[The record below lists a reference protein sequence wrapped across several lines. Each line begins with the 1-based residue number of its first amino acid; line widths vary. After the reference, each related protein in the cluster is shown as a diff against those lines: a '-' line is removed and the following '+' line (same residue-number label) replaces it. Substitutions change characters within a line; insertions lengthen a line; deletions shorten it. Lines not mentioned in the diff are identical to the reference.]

1 MSFLREN
8 GQEIIERPELLEPTL
23 SDIVPIRDF
32 SDVTDG
38 PFGTDK
44 YLRLLTLKHLIYP
57 YKAAVVDLGDQSN
70 IEIDL
75 QNSWYTVY
83 KVNLVGNGV
92 LSVIPDADNFAEARL
107 ILATNGYSLSIPA
120 PYVHRDVGYIANSD
134 VLITLFCSDGQI
146 YVEYDVVDLVSSV
159 PAAGKI
165 PLASAGGKIADAWI
179 NGYSSVAVEIDNR
192 TVADQ
197 QLLGAIAYATD
208 IVGQVAHTL
217 SGAFVALSRQANSPG
232 RAGQASYDQDNLYL
246 CIAPNTWKKVPLSS
260 I

>member
-32 SDVTDG
+32 SDLADG

-44 YLRLLTLKHLIYP
+44 YLRLLHLKHLIYP
-57 YKAAVVDLGDQSN
+57 YKAEVVDLGNQSN

-75 QNSWYTVY
+75 QDGWYKVY
-83 KVNLVGNGV
+83 KANLTGNGA
-92 LSVIPDADNFAEARL
+92 LSVTADPLNFSEARL
-107 ILATNGYSLSIPA
+107 ILTTNDYSLTIPA
-120 PYVHRDVGYIANSD
+120 LYVRRDEPYVVNSD
-134 VLITLFCSDGQI
+134 VLVTIFCSGGLV
-146 YVEYDVVDLVSSV
+146 YVEYNVVDLVSSV

-165 PLASAGGKIADAWI
+165 PLASAGGKIADSWI
-179 NGYSSVAVEIDNR
+179 NGYSSVATEIDSR
-192 TVADQ
+192 TLADQ
-197 QLLGAIAYATD
+197 QLSGAIAYATD
-208 IVGQVAHTL
+208 LVGQVAHTL
-217 SGAFVALSRQANSPG
+217 SGAFVALSRQATSPG
-232 RAGQASYDQDNLYL
+232 SAGQTSYDQDNLYI